1 MADYSSL
8 ISSIE
13 AQIKENGNNEITGP
27 ILQTVL
33 KSMISA
39 INLTKADTTS
49 VPTRLAQLQEDATH
63 RVVTTTDINN
73 WNDKT
78 KASWSDHVVAHEG
91 QPAVDNTVVLGLTN
105 GNTYVEHTLALAT
118 HSHDADTINGLD
130 TLLEGY
136 VETTDLGFVTGHD
149 SQSLTNVDSY
159 LGLKVY
165 NEVQYFA
172 LRNHSHNLQNLLNV
186 TITSP
191 AQGQVLKYDGTG
203 WVNGAD
209 SGVSHLYELTGD
221 VLMTPQSY
229 ANGQVPI
236 LQRNDQNVPFWR
248 NTGYNYGN
256 FGRPVYIKDN
266 VLTPIGF
273 LNIHPEASE
282 IIVPFLFNDISFL
295 QSRGGSCTIQGVT
308 NSPNLTALFN
318 GKSDYCM
325 LEVNAMSTAVSITIG
340 MPTDAV
346 YNYTNHFYI
355 DFGTEWWAAQTISA
369 TFYDASDNI
378 IRDATRTVTGLTGSF
393 WKPDAINLPTGVEIK
408 KIIVVCSNFHN
419 TTPRISEIGLV
430 KFNSEGIAQS
440 FMSRGSSDD
449 VWRSIIPA
457 QNDTY
462 DLGGAAAAWRNMYV
476 TFLRAIEGIYTKAI
490 YSETNKID
498 FYVTDS
504 GSLVKAAEMYKDT
517 AYFNHL
523 LPRAGNTYNLGAA
536 NDRWKGVYAN
546 NGFFSGDLYSDNG
559 MLYLYNR
566 LALQDNQSGT
576 FLINYGGRAVNAI
589 QYYGRSH
596 TFTASNNNDW
606 NEVLSIVPSRVQITK
621 PLMPAWDGAT
631 SLGIHNYTFTK
642 LYAQKWYI
650 TSSQTDDPTAPHIE
664 WDAVNNSFKVV
675 GNLYATG
682 FITALKT
689 GSGTVSLSIYN
700 NLVAMRSGLLIG
712 TGALPFD
719 RVYTN
724 YLGSTGT
731 PVTNGY
737 FTNLNVVSTITAD
750 RYAGGKV
757 LWGTSDYDFK
767 GLLDG
772 NSHYNETLSDYDITT
787 NDLAALV
794 SGEKTKITLVE
805 YEDTD
810 IYLVTEAHYD
820 NGLYTIHF
828 GSRFR
833 LVQTN
838 AYLFNLFAD

>member
-13 AQIKENGNNEITGP
+13 ATIRQNGNNEITGP

-39 INLTKADTTS
+39 INGTKADI
-49 VPTRLAQLQEDATH
+49 VAIPTRLAQLQDDVTH
-63 RVVTTTDINN
+63 RLVTDTDISN
-73 WNDKT
+73 WNRKT
-78 KASWSDHVVAHEG
+78 RAEWSNHTIAHEG
-91 QPAVDNTVVLGLTN
+91 QPAVDNTVALGLTN
-105 GNTYVEHTLALAT
+105 GGITTEYTLALAT
-118 HSHDADTINGLD
+118 HSHEASTIRGLS
-130 TLLEGY
+130 TLLEDFVSTDDLAFGSGQDNQSQVY
-136 VETTDLGFVTGHD
+136 V
-149 SQSLTNVDSY
+149 NNY
-159 LGLKVY
+159 YGLQVY
-165 NEVQYFA
+165 NETKYFA
-172 LRNHSHNLQNLLNV
+172 LRNHSHNLQDLLNV
-186 TITSP
+186 TITNP
-191 AQGQVLKYDGTG
+191 AQGQVLKYNGTG

-221 VLMTPQSY
+221 VTMTPQSY
-229 ANGQVPI
+229 ANGQIPI
-236 LQRNDQNVPFWR
+236 MYENHWR
-248 NTGYNYGN
+248 NTGQNIGN

-266 VLTPIGF
+266 ILTPIGF

-308 NSPNLTALFN
+308 NTPNLTALFN

-325 LEVNAMSTAVSITIG
+325 LEVNAESTAVSITIG

-369 TFYDASDNI
+369 TFYDASDNVV
-378 IRDATRTVTGLTGSF
+378 ATRSVNGLTGSF
-393 WKPDAINLPTGVEIK
+393 WKPDAIDLLTGVEIK
-408 KIIVVCSNFHN
+408 KIIVICSNFHS

-440 FMSRGSSDD
+440 FMSRGSNDD
-449 VWRSIIPA
+449 VWRSIVPA
-457 QNDTY
+457 QNNTY
-462 DLGGAAAAWRNMYV
+462 DLGGEAAAWRNMYV

-490 YSETNKID
+490 YSETDKID

-504 GSLVKAAEMYKDT
+504 GSPVKAAEMHKDT

-523 LPRAGNTYNLGAA
+523 MPRAGNTYNLGAA
-536 NDRWKGVYAN
+536 NDRWKDIYAN
-546 NGFFSGDLYSDNG
+546 NGRFSVNLYADNG
-559 MLYLYNR
+559 ALYLYNR
-566 LALQDNQSGT
+566 LAVQDNQSGT
-576 FLINYGGRAVNAI
+576 FLINYGGWSVNNV
-589 QYYGRSH
+589 QYCGRSH
-596 TFTASNNNDW
+596 NFITSTDGSWNN
-606 NEVLSIVPSRVQITK
+606 VLAINPDSIKVTK
-621 PLMPAWDGAT
+621 PIQPDWDGAT
-631 SLGIHNYTFTK
+631 SLGVYNRTFTK

-712 TGALPFD
+712 TDALPFD

-794 SGEKTKITLVE
+794 SGEKTKITIVE

-810 IYLVTEAHYD
+810 IYLVTEAHYE

-833 LVQTN
+833 LVQTS

>member
-13 AQIKENGNNEITGP
+13 AQIKENHNNEIDGP
-27 ILQTVL
+27 TLQVILVQML
-33 KSMISA
+33 RA
-39 INLTKADTTS
+39 INETKADRNAI
-49 VPTRLAQLQEDATH
+49 PTRLADLQEDATH

-78 KASWSDHVVAHEG
+78 KASWSDYTVAHEG

-105 GNTYVEHTLALAT
+105 GSTYVEHALALAT

-130 TLLEGY
+130 TLLENY
-136 VETTDLGFVTGHD
+136 VEITDLGFATGQV
-149 SQSLTNVDSY
+149 SQSLINVDSF

-186 TITSP
+186 TITNP
-191 AQGQVLKYDGTG
+191 VQGQVLKYNGTG
-203 WVNGAD
+203 WINGAD

-229 ANGQVPI
+229 ADGQIPI
-236 LQRNDQNVPFWR
+236 LQKNNQNVPFWR

-256 FGRPVYIKDN
+256 FGRPVYIKN
-266 VLTPIGF
+266 NILTPIGF
-273 LNIHPEASE
+273 LDIHPEASE

-308 NSPNLTALFN
+308 NTPNLTALFN

-325 LEVNAMSTAVSITIG
+325 LEVSAMSTAVSITIG

-369 TFYDASDNI
+369 TFYDANNNI
-378 IRDATRTVTGLTGSF
+378 IQGASRSVTGLTGSF
-393 WKPDAINLPTGVEIK
+393 WKPDAIELPAGTEIK
-408 KIIVVCSNFHN
+408 KIVIVCSNFRN

-430 KFNSEGIAQS
+430 KFDSEGIAKS
-440 FMSRGSSDD
+440 FMSRGSNDD

-457 QNDTY
+457 KNNTY
-462 DLGGAAAAWRNMYV
+462 DLGSAAAAWSNMYV

-490 YSETNKID
+490 YSETDKID
-498 FYVTDS
+498 FYVTDN
-504 GSLVKAAEMYKDT
+504 GSPVKVAEMHKDT

-523 LPRAGNTYNLGAA
+523 LPRTGSTYNLGAA
-536 NDRWKGVYAN
+536 NDRWDSVYAA
-546 NGFFSGDLYSDNG
+546 NGFFSGDIYADNG
-559 MLYLYNR
+559 MIYLYNR
-566 LALQDNQSGT
+566 MALQDNKNGT
-576 FLINYGGRAVNAI
+576 FIINYDGRAINAV

-596 TFTASNNNDW
+596 TFTASNNGNW
-606 NEVLSIVPSRVQITK
+606 NEVLSIAPDNVRITK

-631 SLGIHNYTFTK
+631 SLGIHNYTFAK

-650 TSSQTDDPTAPHIE
+650 TSSQTDDPAAPHIE

-712 TGALPFD
+712 TDALPFD

-724 YLGSTGT
+724 YLGSTGR

-757 LWGTSDYDFK
+757 LWGDSDNDFK
-767 GLLDG
+767 RLLDG
-772 NSHYNETLSDYDITT
+772 NSHYDETLSDYGITT

-833 LVQTN
+833 LVQTS
-838 AYLFNLFAD
+838 AYLFDLYAD

>member
-13 AQIKENGNNEITGP
+13 ATIRENGNNEITGP
-27 ILQTVL
+27 ILQSVL

-39 INLTKADTTS
+39 INGTKADIVT
-49 VPTRLAQLQEDATH
+49 VPTRLAQLQD
-63 RVVTTTDINN
+63 DINHRLVTDTQISN
-73 WNDKT
+73 WNGKT
-78 KASWSDHVVAHEG
+78 RALWDDYTIAHEG
-91 QPAVDNTVVLGLTN
+91 QPTVDNTVALGLTN
-105 GNTYVEHTLALAT
+105 GGVTTQYTLALAT
-118 HSHDADTINGLD
+118 HTHEASTIRGLS
-130 TLLEGY
+130 TLLEDFVSTDDLAFSSGQDNQSQVY
-136 VETTDLGFVTGHD
+136 V
-149 SQSLTNVDSY
+149 NNY
-159 LGLKVY
+159 YGLQVY
-165 NEVQYFA
+165 NETKFFA
-172 LRNHSHNLQNLLNV
+172 LRNHSHNLQDLLNV
-186 TITSP
+186 TITNP
-191 AQGQVLKYDGTG
+191 AQGQVLKYNGTG

-229 ANGQVPI
+229 ADGQIPI
-236 LQRNDQNVPFWR
+236 LQKNNQNVPFWR

-256 FGRPVYIKDN
+256 FGRPVYIKN
-266 VLTPIGF
+266 NILTPIGF

-308 NSPNLTALFN
+308 NTPNLTALFN
-318 GKSDYCM
+318 GKSDYCL

-369 TFYDASDNI
+369 TFYDVSDNVV
-378 IRDATRTVTGLTGSF
+378 ATRSVNGLTGSF
-393 WKPDAINLPTGVEIK
+393 WKPDAIGLPEGVEIK
-408 KIIVVCSNFHN
+408 KIIVICSNFRN

-449 VWRSIIPA
+449 VWRSIAPA
-457 QNDTY
+457 TPNY
-462 DLGGAAAAWRNMYV
+462 
-476 TFLRAIEGIYTKAI
+476 
-490 YSETNKID
+490 
-498 FYVTDS
+498 
-504 GSLVKAAEMYKDT
+504 
-517 AYFNHL
+517 
-523 LPRAGNTYNLGAA
+523 YNLGAEGK
-536 NDRWKGVYAN
+536 RWAAIYTAALNTNGIETTTLSGNPNLSIYGSNGTQLIAQYLATDSTNFTFSKNLIGIGKNLGATNGRWNGVYAA
-546 NGFFSGDLYSDNG
+546 NGFFSGDLYADNG
-559 MLYLYNR
+559 ILYLYNR
-566 LALQDNQSGT
+566 MALLDNQNGT
-576 FLINYGGRAVNAI
+576 LIINYGGRAVNAV

-596 TFTASNNNDW
+596 TFTASNNGDW
-606 NEVLSIVPSRVQITK
+606 NEVLSIVPSSVRITK

-631 SLGIHNYTFTK
+631 SLGIHNHTFTK

-700 NLVAMRSGLLIG
+700 NIVAMRTGLLIG
-712 TGALPFD
+712 TDALPFD

-724 YLGSTGT
+724 YLGSSGT

-757 LWGTSDYDFK
+757 LWGNSDYDFK

-772 NSHYNETLSDYDITT
+772 NSHYGESLSDYDIRA

-810 IYLVTEAHYD
+810 IYLVTEAHYE
-820 NGLYTIHF
+820 NGLYTIYF

-833 LVQTN
+833 LVQTS

>member
-13 AQIKENGNNEITGP
+13 ATIRENGNNEITGP

-39 INLTKADTTS
+39 INSTKADIVTI
-49 VPTRLAQLQEDATH
+49 PTRLAQLQDDISH
-63 RVVTTTDINN
+63 RLVTDTQISN
-73 WNDKT
+73 WNGKT
-78 KASWSDHVVAHEG
+78 RALWDDYTIAHEG
-91 QPAVDNTVVLGLTN
+91 QPAVDNTVALGLTN
-105 GNTYVEHTLALAT
+105 GNVTTQYTLALAT
-118 HSHDADTINGLD
+118 HSHDASTIRGLS
-130 TLLEGY
+130 TLLEDF
-136 VETTDLGFVTGHD
+136 VSTDDLAFSDGHD
-149 SQSLTNVDSY
+149 SQSQVYVNSY
-159 LGLKVY
+159 YGLQVY
-165 NEVQYFA
+165 NETKYFA
-172 LRNHSHNLQNLLNV
+172 LRNHSHNLQDLLNV
-186 TITSP
+186 TITTPS
-191 AQGQVLKYDGTG
+191 QGQVLKYDGTG

-229 ANGQVPI
+229 ANGQIPI
-236 LQRNDQNVPFWR
+236 LQKNNQNVPFWR

-266 VLTPIGF
+266 ILTPIGF

-355 DFGTEWWAAQTISA
+355 DFGTEWWAAQAISA
-369 TFYDASDNI
+369 TFYDASDNVV
-378 IRDATRTVTGLTGSF
+378 ATRSVNGLTGSF
-393 WKPDAINLPTGVEIK
+393 WKPDAIDIGGTVIK
-408 KIIVVCSNFHN
+408 KIVVICSNFRN

-457 QNDTY
+457 QNNTY

-490 YSETNKID
+490 YSETGAID

-504 GSLVKAAEMYKDT
+504 GNPVKAAEMHKDT

-523 LPRAGNTYNLGAA
+523 LPRANNTYNLGAA

-576 FLINYGGRAVNAI
+576 FLINYGGRAVNAV

-596 TFTASNNNDW
+596 TFTASNNGDW
-606 NEVLSIVPSRVQITK
+606 NEVLSIVPSSVQITK

-712 TGALPFD
+712 TDALPFD

-724 YLGSTGT
+724 YLGSSGT

-772 NSHYNETLSDYDITT
+772 NSHYGETLSDYDITT
-787 NDLAALV
+787 DDLAALV

-833 LVQTN
+833 LVQTS
-838 AYLFNLFAD
+838 AYLFNLYAD